1 MIVDRSYRMSA
12 AWIDEQINAYKRQTV
27 QINANRVNVC
37 LALAFVTYTLYVCTR
52 STCIRDSIPSIN
64 VTSQLICVRMGQI
77 V

>member
-37 LALAFVTYTLYVCTR
+37 LALAFVGKSHIHCTSVHDR
-52 STCIRDSIPSIN
+52 LVSAIVFHQST
-64 VTSQLICVRMGQI
+64 
-77 V
+77 